1 MSVILREKYL
11 REIRGFYDSD
21 LVKIITGVRRCG
33 KSVVMEQIAAELREK
48 TDNILCL
55 DFDDRHA
62 TAFITGWEDIVR
74 YVQEKRGEGLC
85 YVLLDEVQE
94 IDGWE
99 QACRSLRRENCSVF
113 ITGSDSRLLSGE
125 FTKALSGR
133 YVAFRVRP
141 FVYRELA
148 EYAAQLGRDFSVM
161 DYLVWGGFPKRLE
174 FATEQEQRR
183 YISDLDD
190 TIVANDI
197 INRYGI
203 RKRSEFRRVAGF
215 ILISNARNYSAKS
228 IADHMT
234 GNGINVTPNTV
245 HKWIEYLKEAYVVD
259 ELPRYSKKA
268 KRELEQSR
276 KLYDCDVALN
286 SVRCR
291 DNRYDITHN
300 LENAVFNEL
309 LYLGYTVSV
318 YDNNGREIDFL
329 AEKGGRRCYIQ
340 VAWTVA
346 EEKTWEREFSAF
358 RGIDSLDRRVLIS
371 NDDLDYS
378 TGTVEHV
385 RLKDFLVSG
394 LP

>member
-1 MSVILREKYL
+1 MILREKYL

-21 LVKIITGVRRCG
+21 LIKIITGVRRCG
-33 KSVVMEQIAAELREK
+33 KSVVMEQIIAELRAK
-48 TDNILCL
+48 TDNILYL

-74 YVQEKRGEGLC
+74 CVQEKRGDSLC
-85 YVLLDEVQE
+85 YVFLDEVQE

-113 ITGSDSRLLSGE
+113 ITGSNSKLLSRE

-133 YVAFRVRP
+133 YAAFRIRP

-148 EYAAQLGRDFSVM
+148 EYAAQLGRECTVM

-174 FATEQEQRR
+174 FAEEQERRR
-183 YISDLDD
+183 YISDLDE

-203 RKRSEFRRVAGF
+203 RKRGEFRKVANF
-215 ILISNARNYSAKS
+215 ILSSNARIYSAKS
-228 IADHMT
+228 IADHMN

-245 HKWIEYLKEAYVVD
+245 HKWIEYLKEAYVLD
-259 ELPRYSKKA
+259 EIPRYSRKA

-309 LYLGYTVSV
+309 LFLGYTVSV
-318 YDNNGREIDFL
+318 YDSNGREIDFL
-329 AEKGGRRCYIQ
+329 AERDGKRCFVQ
-340 VAWTVA
+340 VALTVA
-346 EEKTWEREFSAF
+346 DEKTWEREFGAF
-358 RGIDSLDRRVLIS
+358 RGVDTLERKILIT
-371 NDDLDYS
+371 NDELDYS
-378 TGTVEHV
+378 TSTVEHV
-385 RLKDFLVSG
+385 RLKDFLANG